1 VVDTRIGGPEETT
14 TVHELAAWQAGGDER
29 ATRRTLARIGS
40 VAALVGAVVFFVSGL
55 FHPSDSD
62 PNNLP
67 AAFAEYVTSSDW
79 VGVHLAQLA
88 GVALIAVAL
97 VALEATFE
105 PGRAAAWARIGSVGA
120 VASAALYAANQGVD
134 GVSNHAADLRWA
146 TATGETRV
154 RAFEAAFAVRQI
166 EVALTSVFT
175 LSLGFTLCVFG
186 LAMLFSRRYP
196 AWLGVTGILGGLATV
211 AIGLEQASYGFSS
224 PALNLFMV
232 VGPVDLMWICVTGIL
247 MWRLVPRLAIDGDA
261 VNGHGARRGNLTKNE

>member
-14 TVHELAAWQAGGDER
+14 TAHELAAWQAGGDAR
-29 ATRRTLARIGS
+29 ATRRSLARIGS
-40 VAALVGAVVFFVSGL
+40 VAAVVGAVVFFASGL
-55 FHPSDSD
+55 LHPSESD

-67 AAFAEYVTSSDW
+67 AAFAEYVKSTDW
-79 VGVHLAQLA
+79 VVVHLAQLT

-105 PGRAAAWARIGSVGA
+105 PGLAAAWARIGSVGA
-120 VASAALYAANQGVD
+120 MASVALYAANQGVD

-146 TATGETRV
+146 AATGETRV

-175 LSLGFTLCVFG
+175 LSLGFTLSVFG

-196 AWLGVTGILGGLATV
+196 AWLGVIGGLGGLATV
-211 AIGLEQASYGFSS
+211 AIGLEQASGGFSAL
-224 PALNLFMV
+224 ALNLFMV
-232 VGPVDLMWICVTGIL
+232 VGPIDLLWVIVTGVL
-247 MWRLVPRLAIDGDA
+247 MWRLAPGSQANVMPHE
-261 VNGHGARRGNLTKNE
+261 NG